1 MDEIERKSEQYEIER
16 KRDSVDDQENIKQ
29 LQQVDN
35 RTRKIM
41 KIGQRSA
48 CDGRA
53 EEWEQIRLEME
64 AGATEVVQKNN
75 FFEDK
80 SSMAQVL
87 HTLEEELQNQVD
99 ILAEF
104 QTQDWQDEDE
114 FTALGWIEA
123 LEFAIKT
130 IKQHNNTCKL

>member
-1 MDEIERKSEQYEIER
+1 MDTTN
-16 KRDSVDDQENIKQ
+16 DQENIKR

-48 CDGRA
+48 CDGRD
-53 EEWEQIRLEME
+53 EEWQQIRSEME
-64 AGATEVVQKNN
+64 AGSGATKVSVSTV
-75 FFEDK
+75 FSDDK
-80 SSMAQVL
+80 ASMAQVL
-87 HTLEEELQNQVD
+87 HELEEELKSQGD
-99 ILAEF
+99 ALAEF

-114 FTALGWIEA
+114 FIVLGWIEA

-130 IKQHNNTCKL
+130 IKRHNRGSMADQ

>member
-1 MDEIERKSEQYEIER
+1 
-16 KRDSVDDQENIKQ
+16 
-29 LQQVDN
+29 
-35 RTRKIM
+35 M

-48 CDGRA
+48 CDGRE
-53 EEWEQIRLEME
+53 EEWEQIRSEME
-64 AGATEVVQKNN
+64 AGSDGTTQKNI
-75 FFEDK
+75 FHVDK

-130 IKQHNNTCKL
+130 IKQHNKTCKL

>member
-1 MDEIERKSEQYEIER
+1 MN
-16 KRDSVDDQENIKQ
+16 DQENIKRI
-29 LQQVDN
+29 QQVDN

-80 SSMAQVL
+80 SSMASIL
-87 HTLEEELQNQVD
+87 HTLEKELQSQGDAV
-99 ILAEF
+99 AEF
-104 QTQDWQDEDE
+104 EKQDWQDEGE
-114 FTALGWIEA
+114 WIAQGWCEA

-130 IKQHNNTCKL
+130 IKQHNKTCKL

>member
-1 MDEIERKSEQYEIER
+1 MDTTN
-16 KRDSVDDQENIKQ
+16 DQENIKQ

-48 CDGRA
+48 CNGRA

-80 SSMAQVL
+80 SPLAQIL
-87 HTLEEELQNQVD
+87 HILEKELQSQGD
-99 ILAEF
+99 ALADYEK
-104 QTQDWQDEDE
+104 QDWDDPQEYITE
-114 FTALGWIEA
+114 GWCEG

-130 IKQHNNTCKL
+130 IKQHNRSPIQSETNQ